1 MQGFGRTEPDTVR
14 TSFKRRFACYL
25 ALHNFPI
32 LFCFGLIMFFWY
44 RRAWVGLTG
53 LCPREARATSQ
64 GPQATPPGPG
74 WWWGP
79 LNPRLTLILFLT
91 YTGLSTFAHVH
102 PTQWI
107 MHICMHFLH
116 LPFSAKNKG
125 RARAKLLLPPLGD
138 ADSKRLEC
146 TRQITTVAKTSGIN
160 FSFCTFIS
168 YFISSSRTFSS

>member
-116 LPFSAKNKG
+116 LPFSAKRKAEPEPSCFYHPWEMQTQKTWVHSQNYNGCKNVWD
-125 RARAKLLLPPLGD
+125 KFLLLHFHIL
-138 ADSKRLEC
+138 
-146 TRQITTVAKTSGIN
+146 
-160 FSFCTFIS
+160 F
-168 YFISSSRTFSS
+168 Y